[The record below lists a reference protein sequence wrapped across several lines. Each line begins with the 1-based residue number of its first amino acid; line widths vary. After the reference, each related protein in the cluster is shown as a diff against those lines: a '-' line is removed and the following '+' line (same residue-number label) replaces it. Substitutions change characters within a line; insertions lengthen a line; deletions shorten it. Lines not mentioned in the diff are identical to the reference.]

1 MSQTLITKIALIN
14 FDVNRTVKD
23 GGEGKLKLG
32 SYFFQNASQDWKK
45 KNMIEATMPTK
56 TKCQNLFLLSDR
68 KKTNEHRWSYNLVP
82 KSDGKLKTRFQK
94 LQLLNN

>member
-1 MSQTLITKIALIN
+1 ME
-14 FDVNRTVKD
+14 VK
-23 GGEGKLKLG
+23 ENLNWAHI
-32 SYFFQNASQDWKK
+32 FFQNASQDWKK